1 MRTSQQRRPRRLPA
15 RSVTVGALLL
25 ALAAAPAQ
33 AAIAAET
40 PPVADPPGSSRS
52 QDGTGS
58 GDVWAVPTLPTDQFT
73 LIVAFSFGN
82 RMPAGADPERTEG
95 EPGPVNEALADTVVA
110 ARGARDIPVYAQTPI
125 ADVLRTKYGM
135 DDVVAIAADVRPDG
149 TLAYLST
156 DGAAA
161 KVAALRGASQA
172 TDVAGVVAFG
182 DHQWRATRT
191 AEANGFRAY
200 APLGISMPGEYDP
213 QSGQV
218 WTRSREVYLP
228 TDYAARIPL
237 LIETGSGAGR

>member
-15 RSVTVGALLL
+15 RSVTMGALLL

-58 GDVWAVPTLPTDQFT
+58 GDAWAVPTLPADQFT

-82 RMPAGADPERTEG
+82 RMPAGADPARTEG

-110 ARGARDIPVYAQTPI
+110 ARGDRDVPVYAQTPI

-161 KVAALRGASQA
+161 KLATLRGASQA

-213 QSGQV
+213 QSGQT
-218 WTRSREVYLP
+218 WTRSRDVYLP

>member
-1 MRTSQQRRPRRLPA
+1 MTTQQRLRRRMPA
-15 RSVTVGALLL
+15 RSATVGALLL
-25 ALAAAPAQ
+25 ALVAAPVTVAL
-33 AAIAAET
+33 ADEA
-40 PPVADPPGSSRS
+40 PPVAESPGST
-52 QDGTGS
+52 QVLDGTGS
-58 GDVWAVPTLPTDQFT
+58 GDMWAVPTLPADQLT
-73 LIVAFSFGN
+73 LIIAFSFGN
-82 RMPAGADPERTEG
+82 RMPAGADPARTEG

-110 ARGARDIPVYAQTPI
+110 ARGDRDIPVYAQTPI
-125 ADVLRTKYGM
+125 ADVLRTKYDM

-172 TDVAGVVAFG
+172 TDLAGVVAFG

-200 APLGISMPGEYDP
+200 APLGISMPTQYDP
-213 QSGQV
+213 ESGQV

-228 TDYAARIPL
+228 TDYAGRIPL

>member
-1 MRTSQQRRPRRLPA
+1 MKTSQQRSRRMPA
-15 RSVTVGALLL
+15 RSATVGALLL
-25 ALAAAPAQ
+25 ALVAAPVP

-40 PPVADPPGSSRS
+40 PPVADAPGSS
-52 QDGTGS
+52 QPQVGTGS
-58 GDVWAVPTLPTDQFT
+58 GDVWSIPALPADQFT

-110 ARGARDIPVYAQTPI
+110 ARGDRDIPVYAQTPI
-125 ADVLRTKYGM
+125 ADVLRTKHGM

-191 AEANGFRAY
+191 AEANGFRTY
-200 APLGISMPGEYDP
+200 APLGISMPGQYDP
-213 QSGQV
+213 QSGQA
-218 WTRSREVYLP
+218 WTRSPGVYLP

-237 LIETGSGAGR
+237 LIQSGGGAGR